1 MFDATPLLRTF
12 ARYRLNALLLDAAA
26 SQRATLARLLHR
38 AKDTTFGRD
47 HAFSGIADVA
57 TFQRHVPLRSFEEF
71 WSDYWSAV
79 FPNLVDVSWPGRIP
93 YFALT
98 SGTTTGRSK
107 FIPVSRAMV
116 RSNARAAIDLYAF
129 HLRAAPG
136 SRILSGKSF
145 MLGGS
150 TRLAEEAP
158 GVRSGDLSGIMA
170 AEVPWYA
177 RSRYFPPP
185 DLALIEDWEEKVAL
199 LVRQSR
205 IEPIRAIAGTTS
217 WLLLFLDQ
225 VLASAQGTSLT
236 DVYPKLDLL
245 VHGGVSFAPYRA
257 HFDRLL
263 ARATTDVR
271 EAYAASEGFV
281 AVADAGPYDG
291 LRLSLDHG
299 IFFEFVP
306 VAELGSAMPTR
317 HWIETVE
324 ENIDYAIAVST
335 CAGLWSYLIGDT
347 VRFVDRAN
355 ARIVVTGRTTQML
368 SAFGEHLIVSEL
380 DRAIS
385 HACAAMGC
393 AVSDYAAGA
402 VVPEEEGAQGHHVFV
417 LEFQADSS
425 VPEPE
430 QFMVLVDSA
439 LQDDNDD
446 YRAHR
451 SGDFGVGL
459 PHLFVARPGT
469 FAAWMKRRGKL
480 GGQNK
485 VPRII
490 TDADLLA
497 DLRRYAEAFR
507 G

>member
-1 MFDATPLLRTF
+1 MFDATPLLRAF
-12 ARYRLNALLLDAAA
+12 ARYRLNALPLDAAA
-26 SQRATLARLLHR
+26 SQRATLAHLLHR
-38 AKDTTFGRD
+38 ARGTMFGRD
-47 HAFSGIADVA
+47 HAFAGIADVGA
-57 TFQRHVPLRSFEEF
+57 FQRHVPLRSFEDF

-79 FPNLVDVSWPGRIP
+79 FPNLVDVSWPGHIP

-116 RSNARAAIDLYAF
+116 RSNAKAAIDLYAF
-129 HLRAAPG
+129 HLRASPG

-177 RSRYFPPP
+177 RSRYFPPS
-185 DLALIEDWEEKVAL
+185 DLALIEDWEEKMAL
-199 LVRQSR
+199 LAPKSR
-205 IEPIRAIAGTTS
+205 SEPIRAIAGTTS

-225 VLASAQGTSLT
+225 VLAGAQGTTLAN
-236 DVYPKLDLL
+236 VYPNLDLL

-257 HFDRLL
+257 HFDRLC
-263 ARATTDVR
+263 AGTTTDVR

-281 AVADAGPYDG
+281 AIADAGPDDG

-306 VAELGSAMPTR
+306 VAELESATPTR
-317 HWIETVE
+317 HWIETAE
-324 ENIDYAIAVST
+324 EDIDYAIVVST
-335 CAGLWSYLIGDT
+335 CAGLWSYLVGDT
-347 VRFVDRAN
+347 VRFVDLEN

-368 SAFGEHLIVSEL
+368 SVFGEHLIVSEL

-385 HACAAMGC
+385 HACAATGC

-402 VVPEEEGAQGHHVFV
+402 VVPSEEGAQGHHVLV
-417 LEFQADSS
+417 VEFQADGS
-425 VPEPE
+425 VPDTG
-430 QFMVLVDSA
+430 QFTALVDGA

-459 PHLFVARPGT
+459 PHLLVARPGT

-490 TDADLLA
+490 TAPDLLA
-497 DLRRYAEAFR
+497 DLCRFAEAFQ

>member
-1 MFDATPLLRTF
+1 MFDATPLLRAF
-12 ARYRLNALLLDAAA
+12 ARYRLNALPLDAAA
-26 SQRATLARLLHR
+26 SQSATLARLLHR
-38 AKDTTFGRD
+38 ARGTTFGRD
-47 HAFSGIADVA
+47 HAFAGIADVA
-57 TFQRHVPLRSFEEF
+57 AFQRHVPLRSFEDF
-71 WSDYWSAV
+71 WSDYWSAA

-116 RSNARAAIDLYAF
+116 RSNAKAALDLYAF
-129 HLRAAPG
+129 HLRASPG
-136 SRILSGKSF
+136 SRILAGKSF

-150 TRLAEEAP
+150 TRLVEESP

-177 RSRYFPPP
+177 RSRYFPPRE
-185 DLALIEDWEEKVAL
+185 LALIDDWEEKIAL
-199 LVRQSR
+199 LAPLSR
-205 IEPIRAIAGTTS
+205 HEPIRAIAGTTS

-225 VLASAQGTSLT
+225 VLASAQGTTLANI
-236 DVYPKLDLL
+236 YPHLDFL
-245 VHGGVSFAPYRA
+245 VHGGVSFAPYRT
-257 HFDRLL
+257 HFDRLC
-263 ARATTDVR
+263 AGTTTDVR

-281 AVADAGPYDG
+281 AVADAGPDDG

-306 VAELGSAMPTR
+306 VAELGSTMPTR
-317 HWIETVE
+317 HWMATVE
-324 ENIDYAIAVST
+324 EDVDYAIAVST

-347 VRFVDRAN
+347 IRFVDRVK

-385 HACAAMGC
+385 RACAATGC

-402 VVPEEEGAQGHHVFV
+402 VVPSEEGAQGHHVIV
-417 LEFQADSS
+417 VEFQADGS
-425 VPEPE
+425 VPDPD
-430 QFMVLVDSA
+430 QFTALMDGA

-459 PHLFVARPGT
+459 PHLLVARPGT

-490 TDADLLA
+490 TAPDLLA
-497 DLRRYAEAFR
+497 DLCHFSEAFQ